1 MKTGMAL
8 VASIIL
14 MGCSTMKYYPTEK
27 ITLQEITKN
36 NSVLSV
42 YYSVPLETMYYSSG
56 IDFVY
61 NKDCN
66 QVVIKVV
73 RQRINTNPKVML
85 QSVLF
90 RDVVDS
96 TKLKEFGINSY
107 MVEIP
112 IEEHWNLNNAC
123 NKEIVK
129 TAD

>member
-14 MGCSTMKYYPTEK
+14 MGCSTMRYYPTEK
-27 ITLQEITKN
+27 ITLQEISKN
-36 NSVLSV
+36 DSVLSV
-42 YYSVPLETMYYSSG
+42 YYRVPLETMYYSSG

-61 NKDCN
+61 NKDCS

-73 RQRINTNPKVML
+73 RQRINTSPKVML
-85 QSVLF
+85 QSVLS

-96 TKLKEFGINSY
+96 TKLKELGINSY

-112 IEEHWNLNNAC
+112 IEEHWHLSNAC
-123 NKEIVK
+123 DKEIVRIS
-129 TAD
+129 D

>member
-14 MGCSTMKYYPTEK
+14 MGCSTMKYYPTVK

-85 QSVLF
+85 QSVLS